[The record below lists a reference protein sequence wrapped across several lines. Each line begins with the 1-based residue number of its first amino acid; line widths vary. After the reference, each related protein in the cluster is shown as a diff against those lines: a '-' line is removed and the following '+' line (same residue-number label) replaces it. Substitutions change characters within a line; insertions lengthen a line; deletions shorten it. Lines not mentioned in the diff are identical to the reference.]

1 MKNSILGSKFKIKV
15 LFWFLLLAANLTS
28 YSLEVPRNYGRY
40 IVDKA
45 GILSQSEKLQ
55 INSLLQKFE
64 RNGKGAQMAV
74 LIQPSLKG
82 ESLEQY
88 SLKVAETWKQGHR
101 GTDKGL
107 LLFIAM
113 KEKKTRLEV
122 GDGLEGVI
130 PDGRAGDIL
139 RGLTPYMRGGQF
151 KNGISYV
158 IGKSFKS
165 ATGKSLGNSVPPAR
179 VNSRSSGTNIPSGII
194 FFFIFVLV
202 VVSILNGG
210 GRRRRGFVIFSSGG
224 FSSGGGG
231 FSSGGGFSGG
241 GGGFSGG
248 GASGGW

>member
-1 MKNSILGSKFKIKV
+1 MKNNILNSKFKTQL
-15 LFWFLLLAANLTS
+15 LFWVLLFSVSLTS
-28 YSLEVPRNYGRY
+28 YSLDVPRHGGKY

-45 GILSQSEKLQ
+45 GVLSQREKAH
-55 INSLLQKFE
+55 INNLLQKFE

-88 SLKVAETWKQGHR
+88 ALKVAETWKLGQK

-139 RGLTPYMRGGQF
+139 RGLSPYMRGGQF
-151 KNGISYV
+151 RNGISYV
-158 IGKSFKS
+158 IGQSFRF

-179 VNSRSSGTNIPSGII
+179 VNSRSSGGRVLGGII
-194 FFFIFVLV
+194 FFFVFVLV

-210 GRRRRGFVIFSSGG
+210 GRRGFTIFSSGG

-231 FSSGGGFSGG
+231 GFSGGGFSGG